1 LPRSHPH
8 QIPKEV
14 EMLLK
19 AGVLWLLGVPIVAI
33 IALALFHVI

>member
-1 LPRSHPH
+1 
-8 QIPKEV
+8 
-14 EMLLK
+14 MLLK